1 MRFTYFTFIS
11 LVFLLAAC
19 GGVSEDRRNQ
29 PVNTPLRS
37 ENVANTN
44 ARSAEQPESGGAKS
58 AFNGLGSESARKL
71 CLETDTGD
79 TDILKSQT
87 FAINFEPFLD
97 SCFVTTHN
105 PELDDPP
112 IESEIAIY
120 KDNKRVFDF
129 PDQFLKRSTLCW
141 VTAVGFED
149 LNADNLVDII
159 VAGKCQAKMGDYVEN
174 AVYANTGKAFTTD
187 DGANSEIYE
196 LDNIKAIADHVRKNP
211 GKFFNK

>member
-1 MRFTYFTFIS
+1 MRITYFTNLAAI
-11 LVFLLAAC
+11 FLLAAC
-19 GGVSEDRRNQ
+19 GGAGETDGNGR
-29 PVNTPLRS
+29 VNTPLKS
-37 ENVANTN
+37 ENLANTN
-44 ARSAEQPESGGAKS
+44 LKVAEQPESAGAKS

-71 CLETDTGD
+71 CFETETGD

-87 FAINFEPFLD
+87 FAIDSEPFPD

-120 KDNKRVFDF
+120 KNNKRVFDF

-141 VTAVGFED
+141 VAAVGFED

-159 VAGKCQAKMGDYVEN
+159 VAGKCQAKMGDYTEN
-174 AVYANTGKAFTTD
+174 AVYANTGKAFTTSD
-187 DGANSEIYE
+187 DANAEIVE
-196 LDNIKAIADHVRKNP
+196 LTTVKAIADHVRKNP
-211 GKFFNK
+211 SEFFNK

>member
-1 MRFTYFTFIS
+1 M
-11 LVFLLAAC
+11 LVFAGC
-19 GGVSEDRRNQ
+19 GGTTETARNSS
-29 PVNTPLRS
+29 VNTPLRS
-37 ENVANTN
+37 ENVAATN
-44 ARSAEQPESGGAKS
+44 INSAGQPEAAGARS

-71 CLETDTGD
+71 CLETPTGD

-97 SCFVTTHN
+97 SCFITTHN

-141 VTAVGFED
+141 VNAVGFED

-174 AVYANTGKAFTTD
+174 AVYVNTGKAFTTSD
-187 DGANSEIYE
+187 DANADIYE
-196 LDNIKAIADHVRKNP
+196 MTTVKAIADHVRKNP
-211 GKFFNK
+211 GKFFTK

>member
-1 MRFTYFTFIS
+1 MRFTCLIFIGF
-11 LVFLLAAC
+11 VFIFVGC
-19 GGVSEDRRNQ
+19 SGTTETGRNTAL
-29 PVNTPLRS
+29 PSRAENT
-37 ENVANTN
+37 ANTN
-44 ARSAEQPESGGAKS
+44 VSTNGQPESAGAKS

-71 CLETDTGD
+71 CQEIDTGD

-120 KDNKRVFDF
+120 RDNKRVFDF

-141 VTAVGFED
+141 VRAVGFED
-149 LNADNLVDII
+149 LNNDGLVDII
-159 VAGKCQAKMGDYVEN
+159 VVGKCQAKMGDYNEH
-174 AVYANTGKAFTTD
+174 AVYANTGKGFTTD

-196 LDNIKAIADHVRKNP
+196 LDSVRAIADHVRKNP
-211 GKFFNK
+211 AKFFNK

>member
-1 MRFTYFTFIS
+1 MRIIYIIFIAVV
-11 LVFLLAAC
+11 LLLAGC
-19 GGVSEDRRNQ
+19 GGIESNRS
-29 PVNTPLRS
+29 VNTPLRS
-37 ENVANTN
+37 ENVSVNT
-44 ARSAEQPESGGAKS
+44 AKPAEQPESGGGKV
-58 AFNGLGSESARKL
+58 AFNPLGNEAARKL
-71 CLETDTGD
+71 CQETPTGD

-120 KDNKRVFDF
+120 KDNKLVFDF

-141 VTAVGFED
+141 VNAVGFED

-159 VAGKCQAKMGDYVEN
+159 VAGKCQAKMGDYTEN
-174 AVYANTGKAFTTD
+174 AVYANTGKAFTTSD
-187 DGANSEIYE
+187 AANADIYE
-196 LDNIKAIADHVRKNP
+196 MTTVKAIADHVRKNP

>member
-1 MRFTYFTFIS
+1 MRFIYLAFIG
-11 LVFLLAAC
+11 LVFIFAGC
-19 GGVSEDRRNQ
+19 GGTGESGSNGR
-29 PVNTPLRS
+29 VNTPLRS
-37 ENVANTN
+37 ENVSVNT
-44 ARSAEQPESGGAKS
+44 AKPGEQPEGAGAKS
-58 AFNGLGSESARKL
+58 AFNGLGTEAARKL
-71 CLETDTGD
+71 CLETPTGD

-159 VAGKCQAKMGDYVEN
+159 VAGKCQAKMGDYIEN
-174 AVYANTGKAFTTD
+174 AVYANTGKAFTTSD
-187 DGANSEIYE
+187 EANSEIYE
-196 LDNIKAIADHVRKNP
+196 LTTVKTIADHVKKNP
-211 GKFFNK
+211 AKFFNK